1 MAHYTIK
8 KGLDLPLS
16 GAPSSALGPSAPV
29 SRVAVLAGDF
39 HGLKPKMLVQEGESV
54 RRGQPILEDRKRPG
68 VLHTAPGAGTVVAVN
83 RGDKRALQSVVVAL
97 NEREQAGEP
106 AADDFHIFESFTA
119 LPVASLSDAQVRAL
133 LVESGLWTAFKARP
147 FSVTPG
153 LSDEPHA
160 IFVNAMDSNP
170 HAADPLLALAGRGED
185 FVRGLEALT
194 RITHGTVH
202 VCRRPGAAVP
212 VGSVERVAVEEFSGP
227 HPAGLPGTHIHF
239 VDPVG
244 RNKTVWTISAAD
256 VLSIGALFATGR
268 LDVGRVVSLAGPAA
282 RNPRL
287 LRTRLGASLDELT
300 AGELV
305 DGEVRVISG
314 SVLGGTAARGPV
326 LGYLGR
332 FAAQVAVLK
341 EGRQREFLGWLTPG
355 FNVFS
360 IVPTFLSKLFPGN
373 DGQTFSLDTNVNGSI
388 RAMVPIGLYEEVMPL
403 DILPTHL
410 LRSLSAGDLERA
422 EALGALELD
431 EEDLALCTLVC
442 PGKSDWGPA
451 LRSALSTME
460 SEG

>member
-16 GAPSSALGPSAPV
+16 GAPSAALGPSAPV
-29 SRVAVLAGDF
+29 TRVAVLATDF

-54 RRGQPILEDRKRPG
+54 RRGQPLFEDRKRPG
-68 VLHTAPGAGTVVAVN
+68 VIHTAPGAGTVLGVH
-83 RGDKRALQSVVVAL
+83 RGEKRVLQSVVIAL
-97 NEREQAGEP
+97 NEREQRGEP
-106 AADDFHIFESFTA
+106 AADDFHIFEAFSA
-119 LPVASLSDAQVRAL
+119 LPVSSLSDAQVRAL
-133 LVESGLWTAFKARP
+133 LVESGMWTAFKARP

-153 LSDEPHA
+153 CADEPHS

-170 HAADPLLALAGRGED
+170 HAADPLVALAGRSED
-185 FVRGLEALT
+185 FVRGLEVLT
-194 RITHGTVH
+194 RLTHGTVH

-212 VGSVERVAVEEFSGP
+212 VGQVARVSVEEFSGP

-244 RNKTVWTISAAD
+244 RNKAVWTIASAEVVA
-256 VLSIGALFATGR
+256 IGSLFATGR
-268 LDVGRVVSLAGPAA
+268 LEVDRVISLAGPAV

-287 LRTRLGASLDELT
+287 LRTRVGASLDELV

-305 DGEVRVISG
+305 EGENRVISG
-314 SVLGGTAARGPV
+314 SVLGGTAAKGPV

-332 FAAQVAVLK
+332 FAFQVAALK

-360 IVPTFLSKLFPGN
+360 IVPTFFSKLFPGN
-373 DGQTFSLDTNVNGSI
+373 EGQTFALDTNVNGSI

-410 LRSLSAGDLERA
+410 LRSLSSGDLERA